1 MRLILL
7 FAFSVLASL
16 CSFLNEAR
24 ADVVRGYFLNS
35 EMRYE
40 RASNQDIVNRNPVNY
55 AISYQRA
62 RFSVQLE
69 NVYFTETSGNASAAV
84 ERQHEEYVAWFRMHA
99 LAWTFGASNHTL
111 QLYGGFAAGA
121 YQETVTTVLTGTPR
135 KDAGRWT
142 FMTGASA
149 GAEYSAKITQKFLAV
164 AAAEG
169 RGFTGGDMDPNPM
182 WSAVF
187 RLGVGFIF

>member
-1 MRLILL
+1 MRLIFF

-16 CSFLNEAR
+16 CSFLSEAR
-24 ADVVRGYFLNS
+24 ADIVRGYFLNS

-40 RASNQDIVNRNPVNY
+40 RDHNQDVVNRNPMNY

-69 NVYFTETSGNASAAV
+69 NVYFTETSGNDTTAI
-84 ERQHEEYVAWFRMHA
+84 ERQHDEYVAWFRMHA
-99 LAWTFGASNHTL
+99 LAWTFGNNNHTV
-111 QLYGGFAAGA
+111 QMYGGFAAGA
-121 YQETVTTVLTGTPR
+121 YQETVTTVLMGTPR
-135 KDAGRWT
+135 KDTGRWT

-149 GAEYSAKITQKFLAV
+149 GAEYSAKITQNFLAV
-164 AAAEG
+164 AAVEG
-169 RGFTGGDMDPNPM
+169 RGFTGGDIDPNPM

-187 RLGVGFIF
+187 RLGVGVLF